1 MNPNSILAEDG
12 FALADEGDCC
22 VEIED
27 EGPPAGRW
35 QANLPTASRVK
46 VPTGAHR

>member
-27 EGPPAGRW
+27 EGPPAARL
-35 QANLPTASRVK
+35 QVNLPGASRVK
-46 VPTGAHR
+46 VRIGAHR